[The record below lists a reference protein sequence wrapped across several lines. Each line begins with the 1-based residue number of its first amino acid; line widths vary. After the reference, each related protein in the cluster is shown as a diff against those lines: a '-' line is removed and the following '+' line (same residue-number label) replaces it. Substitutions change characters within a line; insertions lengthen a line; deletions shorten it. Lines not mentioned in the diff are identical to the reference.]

1 MIFSE
6 FQIGGLK
13 LANRLA
19 RSATAERGADEQGRV
34 TDELLA
40 MKKTLA
46 EGGAGS
52 ITTGHAFVH
61 PNGRANFAMT
71 GIHCDDMIPGLA
83 KLAKTIHLNSDAKIF
98 AQINHAGRVTSEAL
112 IGTIPA
118 GPSAVPVRLSK
129 ERVREFSADEI
140 EELVEIYVSAA
151 LRAQEA
157 GFDGVQ
163 LHCAHGYLI
172 SQFLSGYTNR
182 REDKWG
188 GSSENRR
195 RFLMTVI
202 DEIQARAPGLP
213 MTVKINCEDFV
224 ADGVNIEEFTETCRQ
239 LQGKRI
245 SAIEVSG
252 GIPESGSKA
261 VSKGVKPGKK
271 EGYFIRGARV
281 LKEAGISVPVIA
293 VGGFRSKSF
302 VQDVLDQGF
311 ADIIALSRPL
321 ITEPGLPNKWK
332 KGGGDESRCISCNK
346 CLLIRKGMTHCVYW
360 TQYAES
366 GDSKR
371 VSLNT
376 VPKNVTL

>member
-6 FQIGGLK
+6 FQIGELK
-13 LANRLA
+13 LVNRLA
-19 RSATAERGADEQGRV
+19 RSATAERGADETGRV
-34 TDELLA
+34 TNELLA
-40 MKKTLA
+40 MMKILA
-46 EGGAGS
+46 EGGVGS
-52 ITTGHAFVH
+52 IMTGHAFVH
-61 PNGRANFAMT
+61 PNGRTNFAMT
-71 GIHCDDMIPGLA
+71 GIHIDDMIPGLS
-83 KLAKTIHLNSDAKIF
+83 KLAQVVHRNSDAKIF

-112 IGTIPA
+112 IGAIPA

-129 ERVREFSADEI
+129 ERVRELSSDEI
-140 EELVEIYVSAA
+140 EELVEVYVSAA

-182 REDKWG
+182 REDRWG
-188 GSSENRR
+188 GSSGNRR

-213 MTVKINCEDFV
+213 LTVKINCEDFV
-224 ADGVNIEEFTETCRQ
+224 TGGVNIEEFTETCRQ
-239 LQGKRI
+239 LQGKGI

-261 VSKGVKPGKK
+261 VTKGVKPGKK
-271 EGYFIRGARV
+271 EGYFVHGAKA

-302 VQDVLDQGF
+302 GLDLLDQGF

-321 ITEPGLPNKWK
+321 ITEPDLPNKWE
-332 KGGGDESRCISCNK
+332 KGDSDESRCISCNK
-346 CLLIRKGMTHCVYW
+346 CLLVRKGMTHCVYW
-360 TQYAES
+360 TQLAES
-366 GDSKR
+366 DDSKR
-371 VSLNT
+371 ASLNT
-376 VPKNVTL
+376 IPKN

>member
-13 LANRLA
+13 LASRLA
-19 RSATAERGADEQGRV
+19 RSATAERGADEHGRV

-40 MKKTLA
+40 MIKILA
-46 EGGAGS
+46 EGGAGL
-52 ITTGHAFVH
+52 IMTGHAFVH
-61 PNGRANFAMT
+61 PNGRTNFAMT
-71 GIHCDDMIPGLA
+71 GIHHDDMIPGLA
-83 KLAKTIHLNSDAKIF
+83 KLAETVHRNSDAKIF

-129 ERVREFSADEI
+129 ERVREFSSDEI
-140 EELVEIYVSAA
+140 EELVESYVSAA

-163 LHCAHGYLI
+163 LHCAHGYMI

-188 GSSENRR
+188 GNPENRR

-202 DEIQARAPGLP
+202 DEIQSAAPGLP
-213 MTVKINCEDFV
+213 LTVKINCEDFV
-224 ADGVNIEEFTETCRQ
+224 AGGVSIEEFTETCIQ
-239 LQGKRI
+239 LQEKGI
-245 SAIEVSG
+245 IAIEVSG

-271 EGYFIRGARV
+271 EGYFVHGARA
-281 LKEAGISVPVIA
+281 LKDAGISVPVIA

-302 VQDVLDQGF
+302 CLDVLDRGF
-311 ADIIALSRPL
+311 TDIIALSRPL
-321 ITEPGLPNKWK
+321 ITEPDLPNKWK
-332 KGGGDESRCISCNK
+332 KGECDESRCISCNK
-346 CLLIRKGMTHCVYW
+346 CLLVRKDMTHCVYW
-360 TQYAES
+360 TERAE
-366 GDSKR
+366 
-371 VSLNT
+371 N
-376 VPKNVTL
+376 